1 MYANVSA
8 LDRPC
13 EVTIVSGTVE
23 GLVPRSGTVMVQEVC
38 EVQLV
43 GALAL
48 PKYATTSPVL
58 L

>member
-1 MYANVSA
+1 M
-8 LDRPC
+8 
-13 EVTIVSGTVE
+13 SGTVE